1 MMREAWFPPPIGK
14 GKKVFKKNHAEP
26 LTLDAPHL
34 WVHMDERGEVEGVG
48 GSLQGIPTSEAT
60 E

>member
-1 MMREAWFPPPIGK
+1 MRHGSSSYRRNKENIK
-14 GKKVFKKNHAEP
+14 QNHAEP

-34 WVHMDERGEVEGVG
+34 WVHMDERGEVKGVG
-48 GSLQGIPTSEAT
+48 GSLQGIPTPEAT